1 MQQMRTGRRAVL
13 VEPNKPLEIWESP
26 VDPPTGADVLVAVEM
41 AGVCG
46 TDYHFY
52 LGEVPMP
59 GPMVLGHEGIGR
71 VVECG
76 PEATTDSA
84 GNPLAKGDRVYWVPL
99 KPCHRCHA
107 CTVLEDTSLCPNQ
120 SPGRFRDPRLTPF
133 ATYTDFALLPN
144 GMTFFKVPEDT
155 PSEAVIAFGCAMPT
169 VLHAMERLGQ
179 IRFGDR
185 VLVQGAG
192 PVGLAATLVASLSGA
207 GEVVVIGAPASRLD
221 MAKRLGAT
229 STIDLDVHATSAE
242 RIAAAREVMDG
253 GADIVIEAAGKLA
266 AFGEGTQL
274 VARGGR
280 YLIVGLWSAPGT
292 TMLEPR
298 KINNDNV
305 RIIGSALSRPRHI
318 FKTIQLAQR
327 YHAQLPLTEVVSHR
341 FGLEDAQ
348 SAIEAVG
355 RHEPIKAVIQPG
367 MEA

>member
-1 MQQMRTGRRAVL
+1 MRTGKRAVL
-13 VEPNKPLEIWESP
+13 VGPNKPLEIWEAP
-26 VDPPTGADVLVAVEM
+26 VDPPTGAEVLVAVEM

-46 TDYHFY
+46 TDHHFY
-52 LGEVPMP
+52 LGEVAMP

-76 PEATTDSA
+76 PDVTTDSA
-84 GNPLAKGDRVYWVPL
+84 GTPITEGDRVYWVPL

-107 CTVLEDTSLCPNQ
+107 CTILEDTSLCPHQ
-120 SPGRFRDPRLTPF
+120 SPGRFRDPLLTPF
-133 ATYTDFALLPN
+133 ATYTEYSLLPG

-179 IRFGDR
+179 IRFGDK

-192 PVGLAATLVASLSGA
+192 PVGLAATLVAGLSGA
-207 GEVVVIGAPASRLD
+207 GEVVVIGAPASRLE

-229 STIDLDVHATSAE
+229 STIDLDVHNTSE
-242 RIAAAREVMDG
+242 QRVAAAQEIMGG
-253 GADIVIEAAGKLA
+253 GADIVIEAAGKLP
-266 AFGEGTQL
+266 AFGEGTEL

-292 TMLEPR
+292 TELEPR

-318 FKTIQLAQR
+318 YKTIQMAQQ
-327 YHAQLPLTEVVSHR
+327 YHTRFPLTDVVSHR

-348 SAIEAVG
+348 SAIDAVG
-355 RHEPIKAVIQPG
+355 RQEPIKAVIQPG
-367 MEA
+367 LEA